1 MPLNERNAQGVVPN
15 AQISRS
21 DHTMVMDGQAN
32 TLFIFGGLFTD
43 VRQNSIYVY
52 RDWLRV
58 ALNAVRSAPS
68 LGAAC
73 KCSSRRPHPF
83 PTGALESEP
92 GHTARMGSRL
102 AL

>member
-1 MPLNERNAQGVVPN
+1 
-15 AQISRS
+15 
-21 DHTMVMDGQAN
+21 MVMDGQAN